1 MKKKLVIKLSGRVFD
16 FYDDKITKYANFI
29 SHLSN
34 DYQPIIIAGGGKM
47 ARIYISNARSVNAN
61 ESTLDEFGIEVS
73 RLNAKLLIC
82 ALKKVYP
89 YPPKNLREVQLAVNT
104 NMIVVS
110 GGLYPGQ
117 STNGTAALIAEKIGA
132 FLFLNATDVDGIYDH
147 DPNKN
152 KNAKKFDQIN
162 INKLQHMITHHESNA
177 GEYDLMDL
185 ISLKIIERSKIKTI
199 VLNSNMHELEKAVS
213 GNVVGTEIIF

>member
-117 STNGTAALIAEKIGA
+117 STNGTAALIT
-132 FLFLNATDVDGIYDH
+132 N
-147 DPNKN
+147 
-152 KNAKKFDQIN
+152 
-162 INKLQHMITHHESNA
+162 
-177 GEYDLMDL
+177 
-185 ISLKIIERSKIKTI
+185 
-199 VLNSNMHELEKAVS
+199 
-213 GNVVGTEIIF
+213 